1 MKHLTVAAV
10 DLGAE
15 SGRVA
20 SAQFN
25 GTRLDL
31 SVVHRFANIPTESNG
46 WRRWDT
52 DSLWAEVSAGLATMG
67 EQGPVASVGVDTWGI
82 DYGLYDSSTTLISQP
97 TTYRDAH
104 RISALKRALNELGA
118 ERIYSATGIQLL
130 EINSLFGLMAE
141 QFEHPELL
149 KQAQLMLMMPDVF
162 HNRLSGSRVTE
173 SSVASTT
180 GAFDVGQRRWAIDL
194 LDALNVPTHFL
205 PEVVPA
211 GTDVGPI
218 IGELGARGL
227 SKTRVIL
234 PSTHDTSSAVLAI
247 PHAKSD
253 TLFISSGTWSLV
265 GVVLPE
271 PIISR
276 QSRLSNLTNDG
287 GYEDSVHF
295 LRIIMGLWMLQE
307 CRKQWQKE
315 GRDLTYAELV
325 RLAEAETPLDTVI
338 NVNAIE
344 FLAPGDMPTRIR
356 EHCKANGMTV
366 PETVGQMA
374 RTVIDSLAVSY
385 RLTLED
391 IQALTGVPIT
401 SIAVVGGGGDN
412 SLLQSATASATRLP
426 VVCWAKEATAL
437 GNAAVQLRALGE
449 VDSVEQIWGVIAA
462 STETR
467 TYYPRDSDRWAAAAT
482 RLRELERLELLDRGL
497 GEFVQEPN

>member
-1 MKHLTVAAV
+1 MTDLIVAAV

-20 SAQFN
+20 SAHFN

-31 SVVHRFANIPTESNG
+31 SVVHRFANVPTETNS

-52 DSLWAEVSAGLATMG
+52 DSLWDEVSSGLATMG
-67 EQGPVASVGVDTWGI
+67 ERGPVASVGVDTWGI
-82 DYGLYDSSTTLISQP
+82 DYGLYDASTALIDQP
-97 TTYRDAH
+97 TTYRDVH
-104 RISALKRALNELGA
+104 RVSALERALNELGA
-118 ERIYSATGIQLL
+118 DRIYSATGIQLI

-141 QFEHPELL
+141 QYEHPGLL
-149 KQAQLMLMMPDVF
+149 ERARLMLMMPDVF

-173 SSVASTT
+173 FSVASTS
-180 GAFDVGQRRWAIDL
+180 GAFDVGRRHWAVDL
-194 LDALNVPTHFL
+194 LGSLSVPTHFL

-218 IGELGARGL
+218 IGAMATRGL

-253 TLFISSGTWSLV
+253 TLFISSGTWSLA
-265 GVVLPE
+265 GVVLE
-271 PIISR
+271 QPIISS
-276 QSRLSNLTNDG
+276 QSRLSNLTNEG
-287 GYEDSVHF
+287 GYDNSVRF
-295 LRIIMGLWMLQE
+295 LRNLMGLWMLQE
-307 CRKQWQKE
+307 CRKQWHKE
-315 GRDLTYAELV
+315 GFELSYAELV
-325 RLAEAETPLDTVI
+325 RLAEAERPLDTVI
-338 NVNAIE
+338 NLNAIE
-344 FLAPGDMPTRIR
+344 FLAPGDMPNRIK

-366 PETVGQMA
+366 PQTVGLMA

-385 RLTLED
+385 RLIVED
-391 IQALTGVPIT
+391 IQKLTGVPIT
-401 SIAVVGGGGDN
+401 SIAVVGGGGEN
-412 SLLQSATASATRLP
+412 ALLQSATASATGLP

-449 VDSVEQIWGVIAA
+449 LDSLEQIWDVVAA

-467 TYYPRDSDRWAAAAT
+467 TYHPLHSDRWAAAAV
-482 RLRELERLELLDRGL
+482 RLRELERVELFERGL
-497 GEFVQEPN
+497 GEFAQKPH

>member
-1 MKHLTVAAV
+1 MTDLTVAAV

-31 SVVHRFANIPTESNG
+31 SVVHRFTNRPTEANG

-52 DSLWAEVSAGLATMG
+52 DSLWTEVSAGLAVMG
-67 EQGPVASVGVDTWGI
+67 EQGPVASVGVDTWGL
-82 DYGLYDSSTTLISQP
+82 DYGLYDSSTTLIDQP
-97 TTYRDAH
+97 TTYRDVH
-104 RISALKRALNELGA
+104 RVSALKRALNELGA
-118 ERIYSATGIQLL
+118 DGIYSATGIQLL

-149 KQAQLMLMMPDVF
+149 ERAQLMLMMPDVF

-173 SSVASTT
+173 FSAASTT

-211 GTDVGPI
+211 GTDVGLI
-218 IGELGARGL
+218 VGELATHGL

-265 GVVLPE
+265 GVVLSE

-287 GYEDSVHF
+287 GYEDTVHF

-315 GRDLTYAELV
+315 GQDLTYAELV
-325 RLAEAETPLDTVI
+325 RLGEAETPLDTVI

-344 FLAPGDMPTRIR
+344 FLAPSDMPTRIR
-356 EHCKANGMTV
+356 EHCKTNGMTV
-366 PETVGQMA
+366 PETVGQMV
-374 RTVIDSLAVSY
+374 RTIIDSLAVSY

-391 IQALTGVPIT
+391 IQSLTGVPIT
-401 SIAVVGGGGDN
+401 SIAVVGGGGEN
-412 SLLQSATASATRLP
+412 SLLQSATASATGLP

-449 VDSVEQIWGVIAA
+449 VESVEQIWDVVAA

-467 TYYPRDSDRWAAAAT
+467 TYYPRHSDRWTAAAI
-482 RLRELERLELLDRGL
+482 RLRELERLELLERGL
-497 GEFVQEPN
+497 GEFTRKPN